1 MEIEKSDIEKMLEYI
16 SESLQDNPIIDA
28 IVAGILISADLS
40 KDERL
45 VKFVKSARSIMNN
58 RRLKKEDQIM
68 LYEEIIQKITGIGQ
82 HEAHN
87 PAINNKNIT
96 EKIAIEK
103 TNSNNNDLSR
113 QQKIN
118 EIWRKR
124 KRSSSEIDAS
134 ISSSSCENSQIL
146 NQYSNVSK
154 WAMNSVKW
162 TLAADKRQVKRQR
175 KAAKKEEEKK

>member
-28 IVAGILISADLS
+28 IVAGILISADFS

-58 RRLKKEDQIM
+58 RRLKKEDQVM

-96 EKIAIEK
+96 EKIVIEK

-118 EIWRKR
+118 EI
-124 KRSSSEIDAS
+124 
-134 ISSSSCENSQIL
+134 
-146 NQYSNVSK
+146 
-154 WAMNSVKW
+154 
-162 TLAADKRQVKRQR
+162 
-175 KAAKKEEEKK
+175 